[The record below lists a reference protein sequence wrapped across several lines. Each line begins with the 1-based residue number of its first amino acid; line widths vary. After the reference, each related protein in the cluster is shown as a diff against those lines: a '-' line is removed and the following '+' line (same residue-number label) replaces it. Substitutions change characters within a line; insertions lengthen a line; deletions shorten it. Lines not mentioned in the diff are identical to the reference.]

1 MGLIAGVD
9 EAGRG
14 PWAGPVVVAAV
25 ILDANKPIEGL
36 NDSKKLSPKKR
47 DDLYDKIVQN
57 AHSYSFKFIGVPL
70 IDRTNI
76 LAATLI
82 GMERVVTTL
91 PLLPDEV
98 LIDGRDLP
106 KLPTKARAI
115 IGGDA
120 KEISIG
126 AASIVAKVLRDRYMK
141 RLDVKYPEYGF
152 ANHKGYGT
160 KAHQAALE
168 QYGVLIHHRKSYAP
182 IRKIITSS
190 EEKYE

>member
-36 NDSKKLSPKKR
+36 DDSKKLTPKKR
-47 DDLYDKIVQN
+47 DMLYDKIMQH

-76 LAATLI
+76 LAATLM
-82 GMERVVTTL
+82 GMQRVVTAL

-98 LIDGRDLP
+98 LIDGRDKP

-120 KEISIG
+120 SEVSIA
-126 AASIVAKVLRDRYMK
+126 AASIVAKVIRDRYMQ

-152 ANHKGYGT
+152 ASHKGYGT

-182 IRKIITSS
+182 IRKIITSL
-190 EEKYE
+190 EGKYE